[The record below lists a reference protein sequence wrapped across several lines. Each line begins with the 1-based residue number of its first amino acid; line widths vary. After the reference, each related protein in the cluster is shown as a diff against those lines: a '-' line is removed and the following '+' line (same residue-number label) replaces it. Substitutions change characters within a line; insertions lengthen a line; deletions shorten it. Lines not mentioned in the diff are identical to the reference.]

1 MKLRKE
7 FDSIGSIN
15 VPNDKYWG
23 ASTQRSNKFFNIGKI
38 LVNISIIR
46 SIAIIKRSAA
56 IVHARDK
63 LIDGIRFYDFPIGD
77 GSYWLQRHSRHSRY
91 PLPSGEHLAPDYESI
106 NQDIINFY
114 NYPNPITDR
123 ETTFRFKV
131 NNQTNISINIY
142 NLSGH
147 KVDNLTL
154 SNPTAYEYNEID
166 WNIGNLLPGLYFADI
181 IADGK
186 KEKIIKVV
194 IGY

>member
-1 MKLRKE
+1 MAANYNGTIVNGFPIEGDYYGTVLILE
-7 FDSIGSIN
+7 NEDNEI
-15 VPNDKYWG
+15 
-23 ASTQRSNKFFNIGKI
+23 I
-38 LVNISIIR
+38 LVSRNSNHIDILSLNGEVLYSLPSVGNEDILA
-46 SIAIIKRSAA
+46 IA
-56 IVHARDK
+56 DK
-63 LIDGIRFYDFPIGD
+63 LTDGIRFYDFPITD
-77 GSYWLQRHSRHSRY
+77 GSYWLQKHSRHSHY

-166 WNIGNLLPGLYFADI
+166 WNIGNLLQGFILLI
-181 IADGK
+181 
-186 KEKIIKVV
+186 
-194 IGY
+194 